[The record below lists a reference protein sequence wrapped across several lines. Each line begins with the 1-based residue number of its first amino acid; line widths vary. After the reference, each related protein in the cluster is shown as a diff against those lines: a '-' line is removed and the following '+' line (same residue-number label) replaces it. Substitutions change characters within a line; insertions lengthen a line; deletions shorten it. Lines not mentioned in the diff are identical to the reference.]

1 MSGARQTDP
10 GSIGRTRE
18 PSQSPQPIA
27 ARAPE
32 SSEPSAAPP
41 WVHGLVRVMDEAI
54 PIPGTKIRIGWDAI
68 IGFLLPAVG
77 DAATALS
84 HVTLLFFAFRARV
97 SKVVLARMVW
107 NVAIDELWG
116 SVPIVG
122 DLFDAGFRANR
133 KNLELIDRNSQTRRG
148 TAASDYIVVY
158 GAIAAVI
165 GIVLL
170 PFIALGLLGGA
181 LVAWLH

>member
-1 MSGARQTDP
+1 MA
-10 GSIGRTRE
+10 
-18 PSQSPQPIA
+18 SQSQGALQPPA
-27 ARAPE
+27 AGG
-32 SSEPSAAPP
+32 PSAAPP
-41 WVHGLVRVMDEAI
+41 WVHALVRLMDEAI

-68 IGFLLPAVG
+68 IGFLFPGVG
-77 DAATALS
+77 DAASALS
-84 HVTLLFFAFRARV
+84 HLTLLYFAFRAGV

-116 SVPIVG
+116 SVPIAG

-133 KNLELIDRNSQTRRG
+133 KNLELIDRNAHTRRG
-148 TAASDYIVVY
+148 TTAGDYIVVY

-170 PFIALGLLGGA
+170 PFILLGLLGGA
-181 LVAWLH
+181 LIAWLS